1 MFGQSRERKRST
13 TTSEAHMNTGDA
25 HSCWSMT
32 GLTRAPVTG
41 TTSDHRRASPPGLAY
56 WLICL
61 ISAVVVG
68 VFEPAISKADPSSP
82 APGPPASGGAVTLQD
97 LLFAPVP
104 GLCQHDPGN
113 LVNGQLPPQDS
124 HPGQVMIAKRT
135 TQSDN
140 SYKVAFGNLTGD
152 GNTDA
157 AMVTDCTAGGVPWLE
172 TVQLYTAGP
181 ARLGGVNLDDLTHSR
196 EVVTDLSITDGVAH
210 VTWLANGP
218 NDAECCPTIKMAAD
232 LRWDGSTVSAQNVR
246 RLN

>member
-1 MFGQSRERKRST
+1 
-13 TTSEAHMNTGDA
+13 MNTG
-25 HSCWSMT
+25 
-32 GLTRAPVTG
+32 
-41 TTSDHRRASPPGLAY
+41 AY

-61 ISAVVVG
+61 ICAVVVG
-68 VFEPAISKADPSSP
+68 MFEPAISKADPP
-82 APGPPASGGAVTLQD
+82 SGGVVTLQD
-97 LLFAPVP
+97 LLSAPVP

-124 HPGQVMIAKRT
+124 HRGPVMIAT
-135 TQSDN
+135 HSDN

-152 GNTDA
+152 DNTDA
-157 AMVTDCTAGGVPWLE
+157 AMVTDCGAGGVPWSE
-172 TVQLYTAGP
+172 NVQLYTAGP
-181 ARLGGVNLDDLTHSR
+181 VRLGGVDLADLTHSR

-218 NDAECCPTIKMAAD
+218 NDGECCPTIKMAAD

>member
-1 MFGQSRERKRST
+1 
-13 TTSEAHMNTGDA
+13 
-25 HSCWSMT
+25 
-32 GLTRAPVTG
+32 
-41 TTSDHRRASPPGLAY
+41 LA

-68 VFEPAISKADPSSP
+68 VFEPAISKADPSTP
-82 APGPPASGGAVTLQD
+82 VPGPPASGGAVTLQD
-97 LLFAPVP
+97 LLSAPVP

-124 HPGQVMIAKRT
+124 HPGQVMIAKRN

-157 AMVTDCTAGGVPWLE
+157 AMVTDCNAGGVPWSE

-181 ARLGGVNLDDLTHSR
+181 ARLGGVDIADLTHSR

-218 NDAECCPTIKMAAD
+218 DDARCCPTIKMAAD
-232 LRWDGSTVSAQNVR
+232 LRWDGSTLSAQNVR

>member
-1 MFGQSRERKRST
+1 
-13 TTSEAHMNTGDA
+13 MNTG
-25 HSCWSMT
+25 
-32 GLTRAPVTG
+32 
-41 TTSDHRRASPPGLAY
+41 AY

-61 ISAVVVG
+61 ISAVAAG
-68 VFEPAISKADPSSP
+68 GLEPAIGKADPP
-82 APGPPASGGAVTLQD
+82 GPVPGPPASGGAVTLQD
-97 LLFAPVP
+97 LLAAPVP

-124 HPGQVMIAKRT
+124 HRGQVMIAKRT

-152 GNTDA
+152 GNTDG
-157 AMVTDCTAGGVPWLE
+157 AMVTDCNAGGVPWSE
-172 TVQLYTAGP
+172 TVQLYAPGP
-181 ARLGGVNLDDLTHSR
+181 ARLGGVDLGDLTHSR